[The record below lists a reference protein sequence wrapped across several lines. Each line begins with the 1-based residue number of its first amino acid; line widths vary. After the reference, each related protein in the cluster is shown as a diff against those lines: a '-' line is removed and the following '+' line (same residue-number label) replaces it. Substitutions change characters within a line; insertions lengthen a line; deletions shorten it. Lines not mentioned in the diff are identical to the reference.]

1 MELITCRVTSYMKL
15 NIGEVSHTHQKLNKT
30 KKTHQPVKDI
40 ALKSYLLSL
49 TVAKDKMLKSLI

>member
-1 MELITCRVTSYMKL
+1 MKL